1 MWQVLSRS
9 SDAPVS
15 VLRLAPDER
24 FELMLSAR
32 LQQSSGASGAALPQ
46 GVLPLGL
53 LHVRSVGGA
62 ADAEA
67 EDASEPHGLL
77 DGDGV
82 AGGGYRADELHDT
95 IVLLGWLRQV
105 ASFSLNVGHLN
116 FRGLPQRQAS
126 SHPLASPRPL
136 PKLAPQLEVF
146 WLRNLSAEQPLELSL
161 RVEGLAQI
169 AEVHVEP
176 SALQL
181 APSAEAQ
188 VHVHLTP
195 LVVRHE
201 ASDDA
206 EALRVVVSD
215 VHSLACSQ
223 ALSIAL
229 VEWQPTESGEAVGA
243 RSGESQRVPRAL
255 LDGLEQGAEPFQLD
269 GSPSGP
275 RAAAKLA
282 LPRSAD
288 SFSLDA
294 DSPPLLGLRG
304 ATPVSGSSRRYE
316 VNLGMQTF
324 ASGAVQWELGVE
336 NLGESPL
343 RYRLY
348 TMGTEQG
355 AEWLNFSRTEGVLRE
370 THETHMLN
378 LHCSTQQLDIYP
390 TYVVIDNL
398 DNPDDLKTVRVT
410 METVVADGAASTYFS
425 VVVDGQGTTP
435 VPAAQPAAPARS
447 LSSQGGADAG
457 TNKGMQIHLGDI
469 YYDTVYVNRSFVIEN
484 HSSMPLDF
492 VLSHNKQ
499 RDAETEINFSLSNTA
514 LKVFST
520 LLVPAHSSRRVFLH
534 FRTSQPLAS
543 PATTPSSGAATAAVA
558 AAPAASGGS
567 GAVEAP
573 SPQRGADTHFA
584 HVLHGGRSSVAG
596 LLGPAH
602 MQIEISVSCR
612 LVKDHCET
620 ILLHAC
626 CHPSRLALSQSEL
639 VFSLPARNGGG
650 GSSGS
655 GSGGGGGGGT
665 GGGGNNGGSS
675 SGGGGTASAIAASS
689 GSGSGGGGSL
699 HDVLDAKRGGGGI
712 GAVLAAAL
720 SPRQVTIEVANLGS
734 APLRFA
740 VRSSCVFFHVITE
753 DPDSEEQVVEP
764 GATTAHTIRVTPN
777 ERAIAAHGAQ
787 LLKARYVEQHF
798 TVYNLDDLNEHK
810 YVLVRLTSASS
821 QFTQGFSYTPAK
833 FMHGY
838 SLLEEDILRFNCAFQ
853 TFWQR
858 DIVLPA
864 ATAAR
869 AACVEDGGDGGDGG
883 GDGGGGG
890 GGGGGGLLVPE
901 RARSA
906 PESSLAGSVAGG
918 EAGGRTGQLL
928 EHQSA
933 MLARLASLE
942 GTGSYFQLWFDFRH
956 LTDELVFYGMKVL
969 CMDAHG
975 MCMVCTWTWHVHSMC
990 TACVWHAHCM
1000 LVICTWLVFY
1010 ARAGADLALRLA
1022 ARQPR
1027 LQDALLLR
1035 SLRGPVVGRQLAR

>member
-1 MWQVLSRS
+1 MHTRARTRACADTPLVDLSRRVPHTPEGRPAAWQVLSRS

-32 LQQSSGASGAALPQ
+32 LQQSSSASGAALPQ

-67 EDASEPHGLL
+67 DDASEPHGLL
-77 DGDGV
+77 DGDGA

-136 PKLAPQLEVF
+136 PSLAPQLEVF

-169 AEVHVEP
+169 AEVRVEP
-176 SALQL
+176 PALQL

-255 LDGLEQGAEPFQLD
+255 LEQPFQLDGPEPFQLD

-288 SFSLDA
+288 SFSLDV

-425 VVVDGQGTTP
+425 VVIDGQGTTP
-435 VPAAQPAAPARS
+435 MPAVVQHVAREHADS
-447 LSSQGGADAG
+447 RMLSGQGGADAS

-543 PATTPSSGAATAAVA
+543 PATAPSNGAPAAAVA
-558 AAPAASGGS
+558 AAPAAGGGG

-573 SPQRGADTHFA
+573 LPPRGADTHF
-584 HVLHGGRSSVAG
+584 GRSGAAG

-602 MQIEISVSCR
+602 MQVEISVSCR

-639 VFSLPARNGGG
+639 VFSLPARNGSGG
-650 GSSGS
+650 NGSS
-655 GSGGGGGGGT
+655 
-665 GGGGNNGGSS
+665 GGSS
-675 SGGGGTASAIAASS
+675 SGGGGGGSGGGGSNGGSSGGGGGSASAIGASS
-689 GSGSGGGGSL
+689 GSGSGGGGNL
-699 HDVLDAKRGGGGI
+699 HDVLDAKRGGGGV

-734 APLRFA
+734 TPLRFA

-753 DPDSEEQVVEP
+753 DPDSEEQVVAP

-777 ERAIAAHGAQ
+777 ERTIAAHGAQ

-821 QFTQGFSYTPAK
+821 QYTQGFSYTPAK

-858 DIVLPA
+858 DIVRPA
-864 ATAAR
+864 AAAAR
-869 AACVEDGGDGGDGG
+869 AAWVEDGGGGDGG
-883 GDGGGGG
+883 SSGGGGG
-890 GGGGGGLLVPE
+890 GGGGGNGSGGGLPVPE
-901 RARSA
+901 RTRSA
-906 PESSLAGSVAGG
+906 PESSLAGSATGG
-918 EAGGRTGQLL
+918 EAGGRTGRLL

-933 MLARLASLE
+933 MLARLAALE

-956 LTDELVFYGMKVL
+956 LTDELVFYGMKV
-969 CMDAHG
+969 CAWHVHG
-975 MCMVCTWTWHVHSMC
+975 MCMAYAWCAHGVRMVCTWRSHGMC
-990 TACVWHAHCM
+990 TACA
-1000 LVICTWLVFY
+1000 
-1010 ARAGADLALRLA
+1010 
-1022 ARQPR
+1022 
-1027 LQDALLLR
+1027 
-1035 SLRGPVVGRQLAR
+1035 